1 MICIPFG
8 VGVWWIPESPVFLL
22 ENDRVKEAENTLQ
35 FLDREIW
42 DADFPKLEKGDYTVI
57 NLEGFS

>member
-42 DADFPKLEKGDYTVI
+42 DADFPKLEKGDHTVI
-57 NLEGFS
+57 NLEGFK

>member
-22 ENDRVKEAENTLQ
+22 ENGRVKEAENTLQ

-42 DADFPKLEKGDYTVI
+42 DEDLPKLEKGDNTVN
-57 NLEGFS
+57 NLEVFS

>member
-42 DADFPKLEKGDYTVI
+42 DEDLPKLEKGDNTVN
-57 NLEGFS
+57 NLEVFS

>member
-42 DADFPKLEKGDYTVI
+42 DEDLPKLEKGDYTGI
-57 NLEGFS
+57 NLEGFR